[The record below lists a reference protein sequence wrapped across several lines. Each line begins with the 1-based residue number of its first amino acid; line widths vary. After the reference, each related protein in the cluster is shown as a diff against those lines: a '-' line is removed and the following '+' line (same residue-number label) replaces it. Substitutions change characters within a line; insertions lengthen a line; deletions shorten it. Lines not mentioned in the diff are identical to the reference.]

1 MKTIPGSK
9 QRFGNH
15 LNLWLEFMSLRGL
28 PMYKT
33 IPIQINSILPERRYA
48 LGSYLDHHKTI
59 PKKSSL
65 QNHKLEVENQ
75 ISKNNNRLKPL
86 LKPKPIQLQ
95 VNSFGNPV
103 SILLK
108 GRQRKVYSQLKQ
120 WRLKSFWWEDQI
132 IDRQYYRLLLQDG
145 FEIDVFQDL
154 NDKCWYQQRFH

>member
-28 PMYKT
+28 PMYKET

-95 VNSFGNPV
+95 VNSFGNP
-103 SILLK
+103 SEHITK
-108 GRQRKVYSQLKQ
+108 GTSAQSLQSVEAPR
-120 WRLKSFWWEDQI
+120 KSFWWEDQI